1 MTIYP
6 LLNTIVILLLLQ
18 FIFRFFS
25 KWVLVKSPVALLI
38 IVFVSPSSS
47 AETFKAGQVFRD
59 CPVCPEMVAIPTG
72 KFAMGSNTG
81 KVRERPLTP
90 ISIKKFIAIGKY
102 ELTFDEWDVCYKM
115 LGCSTKPED
124 RGWGRGRRPVINI
137 NYKDIKEYLVW
148 ITKKTQNVYRLPSEA
163 EWEYSNRAGTNTEY
177 WWGNNMVLGSANCR
191 NCGTPWSGINTS
203 PVGQFRPNYW
213 GLYDTHG
220 NVFEIVS
227 DCWTPNHSNARND
240 GAPVII
246 KNCNSRVIKGGAW
259 YYLPKVARSASRA
272 RNDDRVFSYVVG
284 VRIAREIK

>member
-1 MTIYP
+1 MGSCKVT
-6 LLNTIVILLLLQ
+6 
-18 FIFRFFS
+18 
-25 KWVLVKSPVALLI
+25 VALLI

-148 ITKKTQNVYRLPSEA
+148 ITKKTKMYTGYLLKLSGSIAIEPVQTPS
-163 EWEYSNRAGTNTEY
+163 
-177 WWGNNMVLGSANCR
+177 
-191 NCGTPWSGINTS
+191 I
-203 PVGQFRPNYW
+203 
-213 GLYDTHG
+213 
-220 NVFEIVS
+220 
-227 DCWTPNHSNARND
+227 
-240 GAPVII
+240 
-246 KNCNSRVIKGGAW
+246 GGVTIW
-259 YYLPKVARSASRA
+259 
-272 RNDDRVFSYVVG
+272 F
-284 VRIAREIK
+284 